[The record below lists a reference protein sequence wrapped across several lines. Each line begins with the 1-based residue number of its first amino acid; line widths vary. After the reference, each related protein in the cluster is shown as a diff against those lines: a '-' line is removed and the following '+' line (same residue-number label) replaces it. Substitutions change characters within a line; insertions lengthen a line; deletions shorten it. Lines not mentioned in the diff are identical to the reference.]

1 MWLSSRAWPAVSAW
15 RGARARTSSSAPWGR
30 CSAGS
35 SWAVLIYVLGTKV
48 FAQPQTRSD
57 VGELL
62 RTTGFAAAPGVLRV
76 LGIVPGLLGDLLL
89 LVVAIWML
97 VAMVVAVR
105 QALDFTTT
113 WRAVVVCVAG
123 WGVMLVLIAVSGGFM
138 SPVGQ

>member
-1 MWLSSRAWPAVSAW
+1 M
-15 RGARARTSSSAPWGR
+15 
-30 CSAGS
+30 
-35 SWAVLIYVLGTKV
+35 IYVLGTKI
-48 FAQPQTRSD
+48 FAQPQTRAD

-76 LGIVPGLLGDLLL
+76 LGILPGLLGDLLL
-89 LVVAIWML
+89 LAVPIWML
-97 VAMVVAVR
+97 VAMVLAVR